1 MSSDVSSASYTLD
14 DSGINI
20 QFDLK
25 DFTPNTIVNA
35 TIITNV
41 TGSFIISNYSNYDM
55 VAFDVSAISNYSC
68 NITNKTVLD
77 DVPLVEY

>member
-1 MSSDVSSASYTLD
+1 MSSDVSNASYTLD
-14 DSGINI
+14 NSGINI

-25 DFTPNTIVNA
+25 DFTLNTIVNA
-35 TIITNV
+35 TIFTNITD
-41 TGSFIISNYSNYDM
+41 SFTISNYSNYDL
-55 VAFDVSAISNYSC
+55 VPFNVSAISNYSC